1 MREIYKTDSHVI
13 SVVGEQSSIESTKK
27 EKLLKSLGKL
37 RGKFESGGVDFNGVI
52 IKTDEGSIAKITSTV
67 MGLQSGL
74 MSSIDWK
81 GHNGWI
87 KNVQFDTMMQ
97 IASVVGNHV
106 QKCFRVENQIVNE
119 IEMLTES
126 ELDNYD
132 IFSRWDF
139 YYNQ

>member
-87 KNVQFDTMMQ
+87 RDVQFDTMMQ

>member
-106 QKCFRVENQIVNE
+106 QKCFRVEN
-119 IEMLTES
+119 
-126 ELDNYD
+126 
-132 IFSRWDF
+132 
-139 YYNQ
+139 

>member
-1 MREIYKTDSHVI
+1 MKEIYKTDTHII
-13 SVVGEQSSIESTKK
+13 SVIGDQSKIETTKK

-37 RGKFESGGVDFNGVI
+37 RGKYESGGVDFNGVI

-74 MSSIDWK
+74 MTSIDWK

-87 KNVQFDTMMQ
+87 KNVQFDTMLQ

-106 QKCFRVENQIVNE
+106 QKCFRVENLIVDE
-119 IEMLTES
+119 IEKLTVS
-126 ELDNYD
+126 ELDSYD
-132 IFSRWDF
+132 MFARWE
-139 YYNQ
+139 YYFNQ